1 MSAQK
6 FVELLSSRQL
16 VSPEIIEELRRQL
29 SAAASRL
36 TPEMLAKLLVDGAH
50 LTRFQASQLVSE
62 SKLPGAVP
70 TSGQAAAIPQPPTA
84 TEPELGFAPKAAEAS
99 APLKATVRLGGE
111 VASRGAAT
119 ALPSRAA
126 GGQRRTPTASE
137 PSPVARP
144 TKAGGSRS
152 PAAPPPKPV
161 AVPWQPQ
168 RRANDWDSFRI
179 LGMLAILGLLTIPLV
194 FLGYWF
200 WRGSA
205 EERVQRAEAAYE
217 AGDYE
222 AAMSRY
228 VDFLKRFPTDPRAS
242 RARVRVGLSEIRLA
256 HDRRRSPLEVSR
268 LAESRLKP
276 LADEDG
282 MTEQRGDV
290 AGLLM
295 SVAERFNQQA
305 SAASA
310 IGDKT
315 ELMLGLQ
322 QHLDLLADARL
333 FGATERRQNQ
343 NRLERIEE
351 ERQRIELEV
360 TVESALLETL
370 EEMAGLL
377 EKQEIEGAYAS
388 RLSLLRRFP
397 RLEREPRL
405 EAIMTRAT
413 DQLRLAVRELTNLP
427 QPSETLPQEQTAARP
442 LVSYQPPPSQP
453 ASGDLRLYVPVDRGV
468 YCLDAATG
476 RVLWHRLLPA
486 PSGIILTATP
496 LVDRDGDVLIM
507 AASLGRLWRLEGHS
521 GELAW
526 ELNIDQPIFEP
537 WIDGRELFLS
547 ASSGEVLCVD
557 LPSGRTKWG
566 TRLPQPL
573 QTSPGGGDQHEICYV
588 LGDHSNVYLLERDSG
603 RCLQVHYL
611 GHPRHSAR
619 TRPLYVARQL
629 IAAIN
634 DGSQTSSLYLLP
646 VSENDSGQLRLQEAP
661 AALQMQGQVVVPIE
675 RAGLRLAIVTDLG
688 EINILE
694 LDVTGSGARLT
705 RLGQVVANR
714 TSPRLGW
721 PLVDGNQLW
730 LAADRLGSYQLQVSQ
745 QRVAQQWVQ
754 HDGDRFLGPPQR
766 VGDYLIHL
774 RNRRGTQGIRVS
786 GVDPTSGQAAWQ
798 TDVGVPIQLLAG
810 PESTTPAA
818 APGRWV
824 AMTNQAGWLAE
835 TASDRGTSP
844 AVVESELSGNLARPN
859 FSLPLAL
866 EDGRQVAVNVDT
878 GMELAVVDP
887 SAGTSPA
894 VRIVPLR
901 FGLGAIQ
908 GELAGLGQRLV
919 ALLDNGQVAMI
930 SPDSG
935 QILGTPFQPPLAVD
949 SKPSW
954 VSVAA
959 DSQRQVA
966 WAARSDRQ
974 LFRLVAEASGL
985 RSGGQRTLEAPLTG
999 RMVVVEESLVGVSAS
1014 GAQAALE
1021 WFASDSLES
1030 MQRLRLGS
1038 LPVWGPY
1045 AWGDSHVVLATPSDG
1060 LIGAGGGQKLWQ
1072 LELRDGVP
1080 IGPPTLIPDGSQDR
1094 LLVLSD
1100 GELLRVSPAGTLVG
1114 KLSVPHRLSS
1124 LPLLTD
1130 EGRQMWLGSQSGLV
1144 LWSDLPTVGQ
1154 EVE

>member
-29 SAAASRL
+29 STASSRL
-36 TPEMLAKLLVDGAH
+36 TPEMLAKLLVDGSH
-50 LTRFQASQLVSE
+50 MTRFQASQLVSQ
-62 SKLPGAVP
+62 SKLPGEVPAGGQVAAVP
-70 TSGQAAAIPQPPTA
+70 MRPTGD
-84 TEPELGFAPKAAEAS
+84 EQELDFAPRAAEPS
-99 APLKATVRLGGE
+99 APLKATVRLDGE
-111 VASRGAAT
+111 GSPRGAAT
-119 ALPSRAA
+119 AAPTRAA
-126 GGQRRTPTASE
+126 GAQRRSPAASDT
-137 PSPVARP
+137 SPASRP
-144 TKAGGSRS
+144 TKAGGSR
-152 PAAPPPKPV
+152 AAGSPPPKPV
-161 AVPWQPQ
+161 TIPWQPQ

-228 VDFLKRFPTDPRAS
+228 TDFLKRFPTDPRAS
-242 RARVRVGLSEIRLA
+242 RAKVRVGLSEIRLA

-282 MTEQRGDV
+282 LPEQRGDV

-305 SAASA
+305 SAASTVD
-310 IGDKT
+310 DKT
-315 ELMLGLQ
+315 ELMRGLQ
-322 QHLDLLADARL
+322 QHLDLLSDARL

-370 EEMAGLL
+370 EEMAGRL
-377 EKQEIEGAYAS
+377 EKQEIEAAYAS

-405 EAIMTRAT
+405 ETIMTRAT
-413 DQLRLAVRELTNLP
+413 DQLRLAVREMTSLP
-427 QPSETLPQEQTAARP
+427 QPSETIPQDQTLARP
-442 LVSYQPPPSQP
+442 LVSYQPPPTQP
-453 ASGDLRLYVPVDRGV
+453 TSRSRRLYVPVDRGV
-468 YCLDAATG
+468 YGLDATTG

-486 PSGIILTATP
+486 PSGIGLTVMTMS
-496 LVDRDGDVLIM
+496 DGGDDVLVLTT
-507 AASLGRLWRLEGHS
+507 SLGRLWRLEGQS
-521 GELAW
+521 GEISW
-526 ELNIDQPIFEP
+526 ELNVDRPLCEP
-537 WIDGRELFLS
+537 WIDGQELLL
-547 ASSGEVLCVD
+547 ATQAGEVLCID

-573 QTSPGGGDQHEICYV
+573 QTSPGGGDQHEMCYV
-588 LGDHSNVYLLERDSG
+588 LGDHSNVYLLDRASG

-619 TRPLYVARQL
+619 TRPLYVARHM

-634 DGSQTSSLYLLP
+634 DGSQTSSLYVLP
-646 VSENDSGQLRLQEAP
+646 VAESDAGQLRLLDAP

-675 RAGLRLAIVTDLG
+675 RAGLRLAVLTDLG

-766 VGDYLIHL
+766 IGDYLIHL

-786 GVDPTSGQAAWQ
+786 GVDPASGQAVWQ

-810 PESTTPAA
+810 PTDWTQPPAS
-818 APGRWV
+818 GRWV
-824 AMTNQAGWLAE
+824 TMTNQAGWLAE
-835 TASDRGTSP
+835 TSPSPETAP
-844 AVVESELSGNLARPN
+844 AVVDSELSGNLARPN
-859 FSLPLAL
+859 FSLPLSL
-866 EDGRQVAVNVDT
+866 EDGRQVSVNLDT

-887 SAGTSPA
+887 STDTTSA
-894 VRIVPLR
+894 TRIVPLR
-901 FGLGAIQ
+901 FGQGAIQ
-908 GELAGLGQRLV
+908 GEPASLGNRLV
-919 ALLDNGQVAMI
+919 TLLDNGQVAMI

-935 QILGTPFQPPLAVD
+935 QIVGTPYQPPLAVD
-949 SKPSW
+949 NSPSW
-954 VSVAA
+954 ISATA
-959 DSQRQVA
+959 DSQRQVV
-966 WAARSDRQ
+966 WVARSDRQ

-985 RSGGQRTLEAPLTG
+985 RNAGQRTLEAPMAG
-999 RMVVVEESLVGVSAS
+999 RMVVVEESLVGVSAR
-1014 GAQAALE
+1014 GAQVAVE
-1021 WFASDSLES
+1021 WLASDTLENQ
-1030 MQRLRLGS
+1030 QRLRLGS

-1045 AWGDSHVVLATPSDG
+1045 VWSENQVALATPSEG
-1060 LIGAGGGQKLWQ
+1060 LIGVTQGQQLWK
-1072 LELRDGVP
+1072 LELGDGVP
-1080 IGPPTLIPDGSQDR
+1080 VGPPTVIPDGSQDR

-1100 GELLRVSPAGTLVG
+1100 GQLLRIGSAGALVG
-1114 KLSVPHRLSS
+1114 RGEVPHRLSS
-1124 LPLLTD
+1124 PPVIAAD
-1130 EGRQMWLGSQSGLV
+1130 GRRLWLGSQAGLV
-1144 LWSDLPTVGQ
+1144 LWSDLPTAGQ
-1154 EVE
+1154 GVE